1 MPEEGE
7 TKVSNKFQ
15 YSDILKSIDGLV
27 DQALQICEFNSEE
40 ENNVREIC
48 ETVGMMLTQLKTS
61 VKISPS
67 LLGPTNTV
75 KRAVLERDSTIMIT
89 YSDDQVEYKKL
100 TDFRSSILM
109 EILNDVFLKLKDATT
124 DYRKKVE
131 DRLSVYRAANKKL
144 KKIDHVMKE
153 EQKVSVEDVTEENLQ
168 RNLAGL
174 R

>member
-7 TKVSNKFQ
+7 TKVSNIFQ
-15 YSDILKSIDGLV
+15 YSDILKPLDGLV

-40 ENNVREIC
+40 ENTIREIC

-67 LLGPTNTV
+67 LLGPANSV
-75 KRAVLERDSTIMIT
+75 KRAVLERDGRIMIT
-89 YSDDQVEYKKL
+89 YNDDQVDYKRL
-100 TDFRSSILM
+100 TDFRPSILM

-131 DRLSVYRAANKKL
+131 ERLSVYRTANKKL
-144 KKIDHVMKE
+144 KKIDAVMKE
-153 EQKVSVEDVTEENLQ
+153 EQKVRIEDITEENLQ
-168 RNLAGL
+168 PNLKGL